1 MGTSMYD
8 RIDGVNSLLKRE
20 ISGVI
25 SSEVKDHRLAEVVSV
40 VSVTTSRNL
49 QNATAYV
56 TVYGDAK
63 AKKDTIAGLNSA
75 SKFIQRKL
83 RKNLDIKH
91 IPSIRFVLD
100 ESLDEADKI
109 MNIMDSIS
117 KDPLKD
123 EKNP

>member
-91 IPSIRFVLD
+91 IPSIRFILD

>member
-1 MGTSMYD
+1 MYD

-123 EKNP
+123 ENNP

>member
-1 MGTSMYD
+1 MYD

-83 RKNLDIKH
+83 RKNLAIKH

>member
-1 MGTSMYD
+1 MYD

-83 RKNLDIKH
+83 RKNLAIKH

-123 EKNP
+123 EKNR

>member
-1 MGTSMYD
+1 MYD

-20 ISGVI
+20 ISGII

>member
-1 MGTSMYD
+1 MYD